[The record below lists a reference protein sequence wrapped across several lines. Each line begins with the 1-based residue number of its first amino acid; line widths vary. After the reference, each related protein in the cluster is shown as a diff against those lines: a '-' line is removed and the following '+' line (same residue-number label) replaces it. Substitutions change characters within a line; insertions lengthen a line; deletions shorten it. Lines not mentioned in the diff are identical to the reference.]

1 MDRDSRPIAS
11 KARAGK
17 HADGKPQA
25 DLPEAATEGAVAIAR
40 KLQKGILDGRYA
52 LGERLPPERELAIH
66 FGVSR
71 STLREALRR
80 LEELNLL
87 SRRIGSGTFVNY
99 SSVPDVYAM
108 AQRISPLE
116 LIETREGIEPHL
128 VRLAAINATGED
140 LRRLGEILEQ
150 VEAASS
156 DLEAFSTA
164 DQQFHLQLA
173 ECTRNPLMV
182 WLYQQI
188 NSVRGNAAWSAFKQK
203 VLTPERIAGYNR
215 EHRALFEALNSR
227 DIEGA
232 VKVMEDHMERA
243 RRDLIGVT
251 KS

>member
-1 MDRDSRPIAS
+1 MDRQSPPIVS
-11 KARAGK
+11 KARSGK
-17 HADGKPQA
+17 QTESTRQA
-25 DLPEAATEGAVAIAR
+25 DLPAAATEGSVAIAR

-52 LGERLPPERELAIH
+52 LGERLPPERELATH

-140 LRRLGEILEQ
+140 LRRLGEILVQ
-150 VEAASS
+150 LEAAET

-173 ECTRNPLMV
+173 ESSHNPLML

-188 NSVRGNAAWSAFKQK
+188 NSVRGNAAWGAFKQK

-215 EHRALFEALNSR
+215 EHRAMFEALNSR

-232 VKVMEDHMERA
+232 VKIMQEHMERA
-243 RRDLIGVT
+243 RRDLIGAS
-251 KS
+251 KG

>member
-1 MDRDSRPIAS
+1 MDRESPAIAAKTRP
-11 KARAGK
+11 
-17 HADGKPQA
+17 GKPPESGTPA
-25 DLPEAATEGAVAIAR
+25 DLPAPATEGAVAIAR

-140 LRRLGEILEQ
+140 LRRLGEILERL
-150 VEAASS
+150 EAAAS
-156 DLEAFSTA
+156 DVEAFSTA
-164 DQQFHLQLA
+164 DQEFHLQLA
-173 ECTRNPLMV
+173 ESSRNPLMV

-188 NSVRGNAAWSAFKQK
+188 NSVRGNSAWNAMKHK
-203 VLTPERIAGYNR
+203 ILTPERILGYNR
-215 EHRALFEALNSR
+215 EHRAIYEALNSR

-232 VKVMEDHMERA
+232 VKIMQDHIERA
-243 RRDLIGVT
+243 RRDLIGVA
-251 KS
+251 

>member
-1 MDRDSRPIAS
+1 MDRESPPLAAKTRP
-11 KARAGK
+11 GK
-17 HADGKPQA
+17 QTENRKPA
-25 DLPEAATEGAVAIAR
+25 DLPAPATEGSVAIAR

-140 LRRLGEILEQ
+140 LRRLGEILERL
-150 VEAASS
+150 EAADS
-156 DLEAFSTA
+156 DSEAFSTA
-164 DQQFHLQLA
+164 DQEFHLQLA
-173 ECTRNPLMV
+173 ESSRNPLMV

-188 NSVRGNAAWSAFKQK
+188 NSVRGNTAWSAMKQK
-203 VLTPERIAGYNR
+203 ILIPERIAAYNR
-215 EHRALFEALNSR
+215 DHRMIYEALNSR

-232 VKVMEDHMERA
+232 VKVMQDHIERA
-243 RRDLIGVT
+243 RRDLTGAT
-251 KS
+251 